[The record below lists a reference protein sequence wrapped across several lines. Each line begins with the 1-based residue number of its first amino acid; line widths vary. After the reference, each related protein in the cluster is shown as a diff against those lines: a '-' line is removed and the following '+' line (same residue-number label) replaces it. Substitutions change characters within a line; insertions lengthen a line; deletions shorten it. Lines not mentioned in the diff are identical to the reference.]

1 MYDVKEWRHIFKLD
15 PNKKISDE
23 HLERIC
29 ESGTDAV
36 MVGGSDGVTLENV
49 LRMMS
54 RIRRYTV
61 PCVLEVST
69 TESIT
74 PGFDF
79 YFIPTVLNSKD
90 PKWILE
96 LHHGAVK
103 EFGHLVNWEEILV
116 EGYCI
121 LNNNCKAAGLTEA
134 NTNLQ
139 EEDVIAYA
147 TLAEKLFH
155 LPIFYLEYSGSYG
168 DAQIVQNV
176 KNALE
181 TTRLFYGGG
190 IESEGQASEM
200 GKIADTI
207 VVGNV
212 IYTDIKAALKT
223 VQAVKTQL

>member
-1 MYDVKEWRHIFKLD
+1 MYNVKEWRHVFKLD
-15 PNKKISDE
+15 PNKEINDE
-23 HLERIC
+23 HLEMIC

-36 MVGGSDGVTLENV
+36 IVGGSDGVTLENV
-49 LRMMS
+49 LHLMS

-69 TESIT
+69 IESIT

-103 EFGHLVNWEEILV
+103 EFGHLVNWDEILV

-121 LNNNCKAAGLTEA
+121 LNHDCKAARLTEA
-134 NTNLQ
+134 NANL
-139 EEDVIAYA
+139 EEDDVIAYA

-168 DAQIVQNV
+168 DVQIVQKV
-176 KNALE
+176 KNALS
-181 TTRLFYGGG
+181 TTQLFYGGG
-190 IESEGQASEM
+190 IESEEQAREM
-200 GKIADTI
+200 GKMADTI
-207 VVGNV
+207 VVGNI

-223 VQAVKTQL
+223 VQAVKTEL